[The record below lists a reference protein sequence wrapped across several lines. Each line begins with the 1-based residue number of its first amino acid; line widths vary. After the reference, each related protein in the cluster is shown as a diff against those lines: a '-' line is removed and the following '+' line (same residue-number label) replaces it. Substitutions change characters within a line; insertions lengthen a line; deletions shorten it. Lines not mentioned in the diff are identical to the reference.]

1 MSAQTLFNAFMPTQ
15 KKLGLG
21 LQYIGSKEAIAPK
34 IIQKIYEYLPNATHF
49 FDLFGG
55 GGAMSLCAVDSK
67 LITHYNEL
75 KSDMCVMYSY
85 VLDCIKNPRSD
96 FGIFDIDCYQFCD
109 RDEFRQIYNG
119 YLAKKPLSPQQMIKR
134 YVYSFNC
141 KGFTYFKGKFREK
154 FAKAGHIMVMSPYLQ
169 GDYKS
174 AIEVFSDYFGN
185 ELGND
190 IRIIEKFFLEFCE
203 NPQWTAL
210 SLYKRQKVF
219 TRFVLKLESLCIA
232 QLLSNFRCYDLKS
245 FENCKKDEIYQ
256 LISKYNPKLP
266 KKQFKQSNERL
277 EAIKGILR
285 LEQTQ
290 HIERIGRFENIKALK
305 QSFSVTNNSYIDF
318 DFKQIAQSLN
328 AKPNNLVIYCDIPYQ
343 DASSKATYKKIY
355 HKNFDINQ
363 FIEWT
368 KAQVS
373 NGFKIFVSEYNNPA
387 PQVFKEIYSISK
399 QSNVSKDDTRIEK
412 LFLASENNKIL
423 TKDNEILKG

>member
-1 MSAQTLFNAFMPTQ
+1 MSAQTLFNAFTPTQ

-21 LQYIGSKEAIAPK
+21 LQYVGSKEAIAPK

-75 KSDMCVMYSY
+75 KSDMCLIYDY
-85 VLDCIKNPRSD
+85 VLDCVNNPRND
-96 FGIFDIDCYQFCD
+96 FGIFDIDCYRFCD
-109 RDEFRQIYNG
+109 RDEFKQICDD
-119 YLAKKPLSPQQMIKR
+119 YLAKKPLTPEQMIKR

-141 KGFTYFKGKFREK
+141 KGFTYFKGRMREK
-154 FAKAGHIMVMSPYLQ
+154 FANAGHTMIMSPYLH
-169 GDYKS
+169 GDYNN
-174 AIEVFSDYFGN
+174 AMRVFSDYFGN

-190 IRIIEKFFLEFCE
+190 IRIIEKFFAEFCE
-203 NPQWTAL
+203 NPQFTAK
-210 SLYKRQKVF
+210 SLYDRQKTF
-219 TRFVLKLESLCIA
+219 TRFVLNLESLCIA

-245 FENCKKDEIYQ
+245 FENCKRDEIYQ
-256 LISKYNPKLP
+256 LISKYKPNLP

-277 EAIKGILR
+277 EVIKGILR

-305 QSFSVTNNSYIDF
+305 QSFSITNNNYIDF

-328 AKPNNLVIYCDIPYQ
+328 VESDNIAIYCDIPYQ

-355 HKNFDINQ
+355 HKNFDIKQ
-363 FIEWT
+363 FTEWT
-368 KAQVS
+368 KAQVC

-387 PQVFKEIYSISK
+387 PQVFKEIDSISK
-399 QSNVSKDDTRIEK
+399 QNNVSKDDTRIEK
-412 LFLASENNKIL
+412 LFLASDEIKISYN
-423 TKDNEILKG
+423 DNEILKG